1 MLRAGKG
8 AVYVAIQSVSQFA
21 IGLFYYSILARLL
34 TEAEIGIISTL
45 SFTSSIF
52 IIVANL
58 SLPIAAT
65 KHISGFMGQNDEES
79 ASSVAKKTIRLVI
92 LIATLVLAGIYV
104 TLPFLFEGDQSI
116 IVLVMIACATGFFA
130 TIKTTYLAFLRGLQM
145 FGKYSIT
152 ITLAVIT
159 NRVIGIVLILL
170 NFNLLGVVTGWLI
183 GEVIGVILVTSFY
196 RGTLPKTE
204 KSYSSRQLLTFSIPL
219 FFTTLIGTVSTWA
232 DRIIFLGL
240 TSDLEK
246 LGIYDF
252 AIRGSHTLALIW
264 LTVSVITLPAFSEL
278 FSQTNKRGLSEAISK
293 TIRYLAY
300 IIFPAA
306 FGLAT
311 ISKTAM
317 ALLYGWQYALGNM
330 LLAILA
336 TFSIFSAFGAVVGS
350 ALQSMGE
357 TRVFI
362 KTTLAS
368 LLTNFLISFTLIPIL
383 NVVGSTIA
391 QAATMVVGFTYAFY
405 ELRKRLKIT
414 INRDVL
420 WKPLLA
426 ASIMVLPL
434 LFFESY
440 YSGVVSNNSA
450 INIILEIGVGVL
462 TYSVMLI
469 VVRAFNEQDFNELE
483 KITPKPF
490 LKLLQLLK
498 KIFIRER

>member
-1 MLRAGKG
+1 
-8 AVYVAIQSVSQFA
+8 
-21 IGLFYYSILARLL
+21 
-34 TEAEIGIISTL
+34 
-45 SFTSSIF
+45 
-52 IIVANL
+52 
-58 SLPIAAT
+58 
-65 KHISGFMGQNDEES
+65 
-79 ASSVAKKTIRLVI
+79 
-92 LIATLVLAGIYV
+92 
-104 TLPFLFEGDQSI
+104 
-116 IVLVMIACATGFFA
+116 
-130 TIKTTYLAFLRGLQM
+130 
-145 FGKYSIT
+145 
-152 ITLAVIT
+152 
-159 NRVIGIVLILL
+159 
-170 NFNLLGVVTGWLI
+170 
-183 GEVIGVILVTSFY
+183 
-196 RGTLPKTE
+196 
-204 KSYSSRQLLTFSIPL
+204 
-219 FFTTLIGTVSTWA
+219 
-232 DRIIFLGL
+232 
-240 TSDLEK
+240 
-246 LGIYDF
+246 
-252 AIRGSHTLALIW
+252 
-264 LTVSVITLPAFSEL
+264 VITLPAFSEL

-336 TFSIFSAFGAVVGS
+336 MFSIFSAFGAVVGS

-368 LLTNFLISFTLIPIL
+368 LLTNFLISFTLMPIL